1 MFLKFLETTLLKKV
15 CLASNRIVQMFRAGP
30 NLQKKKWQLLYILHN
45 TQNEQKVA
53 LQTLGFKRK

>member
-30 NLQKKKWQLLYILHN
+30 NLHLKMAAVIYF
-45 TQNEQKVA
+45 TQHSK
-53 LQTLGFKRK
+53 